1 MWNGIAPKSLVG
13 LGRAELPTF
22 PIYRDALA
30 NGSIQTD
37 ESWWAWVE
45 LNYRPHPYQGCALAT

>member
-1 MWNGIAPKSLVG
+1 MYMWNGVRARSSVG
-13 LGRAELPTF
+13 LGRVELPTF

-30 NGSIQTD
+30 NCSMQAR

-45 LNYRPHPYQGCALAT
+45 LNYRPHPYQLA